1 MLYKK
6 GKVDECIK
14 IYELCSSACVNGTPN
29 VDILVNVS
37 ESAIRFMWRY
47 YRGANGKFSAW
58 VIYLFQMAMMSGYS
72 LRITRFNVMKS
83 TPNRYYETR
92 IVGYIHRSNVL
103 SPLLR
108 QAYELR
114 NKKVAKRDV
123 NLDFSFDDESRKDIS
138 GIGQ

>member
-1 MLYKK
+1 
-6 GKVDECIK
+6 
-14 IYELCSSACVNGTPN
+14 
-29 VDILVNVS
+29 
-37 ESAIRFMWRY
+37 MWRY
-47 YRGANGKFSAW
+47 YRGEKGKFSAW

-83 TPNRYYETR
+83 TPNRYYETK

-114 NKKVAKRDV
+114 NKKGPKRDV
-123 NLDFSFDDESRKDIS
+123 NLDFSFDDESGNDIS
-138 GIGQ
+138 SISQ